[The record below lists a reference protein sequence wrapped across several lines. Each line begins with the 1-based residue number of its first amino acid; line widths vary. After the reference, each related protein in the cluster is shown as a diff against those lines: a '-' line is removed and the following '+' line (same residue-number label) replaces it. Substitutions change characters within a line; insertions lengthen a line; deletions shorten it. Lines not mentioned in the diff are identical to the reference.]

1 MRDAEVKKVRDKVE
15 SGAKTPFQVLND
27 GMMVMGRQMYLPG
40 VKVLKE
46 EEEFTPNFYI

>member
-1 MRDAEVKKVRDKVE
+1 MRDVEVKKVRDKVE
-15 SGAKTPFQVLND
+15 SEAETPFQVLND

-40 VKVLKE
+40 DKVLKE